1 MGEAMRR
8 RLIADQPRREVPHD
22 PDIEV
27 TMTGADEF
35 RCFMIR
41 LGEVRTYLHA
51 TALIDLRHK
60 LDEAYLDW
68 LFDNT
73 TSVLAARGVTLDE
86 TLAVVAEKNAA
97 PETKK
102 GEPP

>member
-8 RLIADQPRREVPHD
+8 RLIAGQPRREVPHD

-35 RCFMIR
+35 RCFMVR
-41 LGEVRTYLHA
+41 LGEARTYLHA
-51 TALIDLRHK
+51 TALIDLRQK

-73 TSVLAARGVTLDE
+73 AAVLSARGVTPDE
-86 TLAVVAEKNAA
+86 TLAVIAEKSE
-97 PETKK
+97 PGRK
-102 GEPP
+102 G